1 VVFLT
6 QDFMKREVVTLS
18 PDASAFEA
26 LRLCHVRRIRHIPIV
41 ADGRVVGIISDR
53 DLRDASPSLGDS
65 ERVNTMKAMR
75 VGDVMSRKVITASP
89 QDTIVRAAREMYE
102 RKIESLPVVDEE
114 ELVGIVTSSDVM
126 RALVSL
132 SGASEPGHSRV
143 AVQAR
148 KPGVL
153 ADAASIIRD
162 QGVDVFSVLSSPQKR
177 SVYDRT
183 LIFQVAAKDPSWVIQ
198 NLQTGGY
205 EASRWAARS

>member
-1 VVFLT
+1 V
-6 QDFMKREVVTLS
+6 K
-18 PDASAFEA
+18 
-26 LRLCHVRRIRHIPIV
+26 
-41 ADGRVVGIISDR
+41 
-53 DLRDASPSLGDS
+53 
-65 ERVNTMKAMR
+65 TMKALQ

-148 KPGVL
+148 KLGVL